1 MSFHYRYRKQIIIG
15 LIIGILLISG
25 IAYSIY
31 SIYKNKDKEE
41 KNELLIKKKDNIKEE
56 TKNESKVLYQVDI
69 KGEVQNPGIYSL
81 EASSRIIDVINKA
94 GGLKEN
100 ANTSVINLS
109 KKIIDEMVI
118 IVYSNDQVANF
129 KETKEEENIIIDKC
143 IEGENGNLKNDACI
157 EKEDTKVSGK
167 ISINNATKEELMTL
181 PGIGES
187 KADSIIKYREENG
200 NFETIEDITK
210 VSGIGE
216 NLFAQIKEN
225 ITT

>member
-56 TKNESKVLYQVDI
+56 TKNESKDLYQVDI

-181 PGIGES
+181 PGIG
-187 KADSIIKYREENG
+187 KYREENG

>member
-1 MSFHYRYRKQIIIG
+1 
-15 LIIGILLISG
+15 
-25 IAYSIY
+25 
-31 SIYKNKDKEE
+31 
-41 KNELLIKKKDNIKEE
+41 
-56 TKNESKVLYQVDI
+56 
-69 KGEVQNPGIYSL
+69 
-81 EASSRIIDVINKA
+81 
-94 GGLKEN
+94 
-100 ANTSVINLS
+100 
-109 KKIIDEMVI
+109 MVI

>member
-56 TKNESKVLYQVDI
+56 TKNESKDLYQVDI

-109 KKIIDEMVI
+109 KKIIDEMEFSNELKPIFAHILMFEDNNEWYKILDKRMRTFVDGVI
-118 IVYSNDQVANF
+118 VWWNC
-129 KETKEEENIIIDKC
+129 IIDV
-143 IEGENGNLKNDACI
+143 IYD
-157 EKEDTKVSGK
+157 V
-167 ISINNATKEELMTL
+167 
-181 PGIGES
+181 
-187 KADSIIKYREENG
+187 
-200 NFETIEDITK
+200 
-210 VSGIGE
+210 
-216 NLFAQIKEN
+216 
-225 ITT
+225 

>member
-1 MSFHYRYRKQIIIG
+1 MSFHYRYRKQIIIS

>member
-56 TKNESKVLYQVDI
+56 TKNESKDLYQVDI